1 MPDMKRTAGKLVS
14 AWAGKLTFAIAIA
27 VLLAIP
33 ACGKKSGG
41 STKIVIKGS
50 NTVGEELAP
59 KLIAE
64 YEKDH
69 PDIAIDLETRG
80 TGSGFYGLFLG
91 VCDIATASR
100 GMLPN
105 EETQAKSKAIQLN
118 DAVIG
123 CYAVAV
129 VVNTSNVVS
138 SLTKE
143 QVRDIFT
150 GVTKN
155 WKDIGGPD
163 APIHLYIRDPI
174 SGTYLGFRELAMED
188 KPYATNVTAFTNY
201 TKIAEAVANDA
212 NGIGYCNLQLA
223 GKSGTKGISIGDVAP
238 TAAAVNEKKY
248 PYARVLHFFTNKA
261 SESPLTKEFIQFT
274 QSSRGK
280 QILDQAGFIPPS

>member
-1 MPDMKRTAGKLVS
+1 MKPSILNRYYCCNR
-14 AWAGKLTFAIAIA
+14 FAALSVA
-27 VLLAIP
+27 LLLASL
-33 ACGKKSGG
+33 ASCGKQNANAPQ
-41 STKIVIKGS
+41 KIVIKGS

-59 KLIAE
+59 RLIAE
-64 YEKDH
+64 YGKDH
-69 PDIAIDLETRG
+69 SNVAVDLETRG
-80 TGSGFYGLFLG
+80 TGSGFYGLFG
-91 VCDIATASR
+91 GACDIATASR

-105 EETQAKSKAIQLN
+105 EENQAKSRGVQLN

-123 CYAVAV
+123 SYAVAV
-129 VVNTSNVVS
+129 AVNASNAVS

-155 WKDIGGPD
+155 WKDVGGPD

-201 TKIAEAVANDA
+201 TKIAEVVANDA

-261 SESPLTKEFIQFT
+261 SEAPLTKEFIQFT
-274 QSSRGK
+274 QSSQGK
-280 QILDQAGFIPPS
+280 QILDQAGFIPPP